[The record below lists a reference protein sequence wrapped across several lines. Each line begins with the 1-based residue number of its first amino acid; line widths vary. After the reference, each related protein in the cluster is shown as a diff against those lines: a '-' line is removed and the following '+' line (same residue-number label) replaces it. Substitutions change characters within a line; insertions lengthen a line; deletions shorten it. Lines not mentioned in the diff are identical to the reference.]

1 MSKYKIYTPEGVQDI
16 LTQECKTKK
25 HIEYSIR
32 KTLNI
37 WSYDEIET
45 PSIEYYDVFSD
56 DSDLTPQEMMFKF
69 FDQNGRILVLRPD
82 MTIPVARLAA
92 TKYKDVSGPLRFCYI
107 GNTFRYNES
116 GGGRQKEF
124 TQAGAEILG
133 EPGPNADAEVICTA
147 IDCVLQTGLQN
158 FKIDIGQVEFFKGLM
173 EQAGFDQEIS
183 DKVRVF
189 IEKKDY
195 PGMDEVVKNIEMN
208 EELKS
213 MILNIP
219 SYFGGLSLPDELLK
233 SNLSERCKNALNN
246 LKQIIE
252 IIKDYGYE
260 RYVSVDLGMVQS
272 LNYYTGVIFK
282 GFTHGV
288 GFPIIS
294 GGRYDRLVSK
304 FGKEMPATGFSTGI
318 NLLMTALDKQNICVF
333 EQKSRT
339 FIGYEQG
346 MRKSAFDIGMYF
358 RNQNEEIEIDI
369 SQRDF
374 AECCRYV
381 KEKRYGGVLY
391 VLSNGNIKVFDAKKD
406 ETKELSSK
414 EILIKQ

>member
-16 LTQECKTKK
+16 LTEECKTKK
-25 HIEYSIR
+25 HIEASIR
-32 KTLNI
+32 ETLNI
-37 WSYDEIET
+37 WAYNEIET

-69 FDQNGRILVLRPD
+69 FDHNGRILVLRPD

-92 TKYKDVSGPLRFCYI
+92 TKYKDTSWPLRFCYI
-107 GNTFRYNES
+107 GNTYRYNES

-133 EPGPNADAEVICTA
+133 EAGPKADAEVICTA
-147 IDCVLQTGLQN
+147 IDCVLQAGLEN

-173 EQAGFDQEIS
+173 EQAGFDEDTS
-183 DKVRVF
+183 EKVRMF

-195 PGMDEVVKNIEMN
+195 PGMNEVVRNIDMN

-213 MILNIP
+213 IILNIP
-219 SYFGGLSLPDELLK
+219 SYFGDLSLLGELLK
-233 SNLSERCKNALNN
+233 RNLSAKCISALDN

-252 IIKDYGYE
+252 IINDYGYQ
-260 RYVSVDLGMVQS
+260 RYVSIDLAMVQS

-294 GGRYDRLVSK
+294 GGRYDSLVGK
-304 FGKEMPATGFSTGI
+304 FGKDMPATGFSIGI
-318 NLLMTALDKQNICVF
+318 NLMMAALDKQNICVF
-333 EQKSRT
+333 EKKSRT
-339 FIGYEQG
+339 LIGYEEG
-346 MRKSAFDIGMYF
+346 MRKTAFDIGMYF

-369 SQRDF
+369 SGRNFD
-374 AECCRYV
+374 ECCTYARD
-381 KEKRYGGVLY
+381 KGYGGVLY
-391 VLSNGNIKVFDAKKD
+391 VLTDGNIKVFDARSN
-406 ETKELSSK
+406 ETKELSRQEICSK
-414 EILIKQ
+414 Q